1 MHKVESLVFF
11 SLALITVAGAGVLIT
26 CTQPLHGAF
35 ALVAV
40 AVGIAGLCV
49 LLGAPVLAAVTL
61 FLMGGF
67 GLLCASLSLSLRLA
81 QARIVH
87 RDIAA
92 YLAVFFALL
101 LGVQLLLY
109 SQVAGEMEESATM
122 ASANAIASALFADFL
137 LPLHIVILLLLC
149 AMVGTLVATRAEE
162 RP

>member
-1 MHKVESLVFF
+1 
-11 SLALITVAGAGVLIT
+11 
-26 CTQPLHGAF
+26 
-35 ALVAV
+35 
-40 AVGIAGLCV
+40 
-49 LLGAPVLAAVTL
+49 
-61 FLMGGF
+61 MGGF

-101 LGVQLLLY
+101 LAVQLLLY